1 VTPRCALHLL
11 SAGSCSH
18 PQAATLKG
26 GSLCPTDFP
35 ALVGLILHPQEG
47 PLLFDTGYDPA
58 FFAATRP
65 FPERLY
71 RWATP
76 VDLPPGAPASEQIA
90 RFGLKPADI
99 RGVVLSHFHGDHIA
113 GLAAFP
119 NAKLYCA
126 RAGLEEVRRAG
137 RFGGVRRGL
146 LAGLV
151 PNDAEARARY
161 FEDMPRRPLP
171 SAFTPFTDGA
181 DVLGDG
187 SLLAVELP
195 GHCTG
200 HWGLILKGEDDRHRF
215 LIGDAAWSL
224 QAVRENRPPPRLTT
238 ALLGRT
244 APYRRTLGELHALAT
259 RTPDVTLIPSHCPE
273 AAGHEPG

>member
-1 VTPRCALHLL
+1 MTRRCAFHLI

-18 PQAATLKG
+18 PEAATLRG

-76 VDLPPGAPASEQIA
+76 VRLPSGAEASEQIR
-90 RFGLKPADI
+90 RFGLTPADV
-99 RGVVLSHFHGDHIA
+99 RGVILSHFHGDHVA
-113 GLAAFP
+113 GLTAFP
-119 NAKLYCA
+119 NARLYCA
-126 RAGLEEVRRAG
+126 RAGLAEIRGTG
-137 RFGGVRRGL
+137 RFGGVRKGL

-151 PNDAEARARY
+151 PGDAQTRARY
-161 FEDMPRRPLP
+161 FEDLPRRALP
-171 SAFTPFTDGA
+171 ADFAPFTDGA
-181 DVLGDG
+181 DLLGDA

-200 HWGLILKGEDDRHRF
+200 HWGLVLTGEDDRYRF

-224 QAVRENRPPPRLTT
+224 RAVREDRPPPRLTT

-244 APYRRTLGELHALAT
+244 EPYRRTLSDLHALSA
-259 RTPDVTLIPSHCPE
+259 RGGEVALIPSHCPE
-273 AAGHEPG
+273 AAADESR